1 MQLDGLL
8 FFPVTPFDTA
18 GDLAPEVLADHV
30 ADGVDAGAG
39 GVFAACGTGEFHALD
54 LAEYRQLVG
63 AAVRAA
69 AGRVPVLSGAG
80 GPLPHARACARA
92 AAEAGADGLLL
103 MPPYLV
109 QGPGGGLESYV
120 RQVAE
125 ASSLPVIIYQR
136 SNARF
141 SAEDVA
147 RLAKEPFVVGFK
159 DGLGDIEHAQRVVL
173 EVREAV
179 GDEFLLFNGLPT
191 AELSAPAYQAVGFD
205 LYSSAAFAFVPEVAG
220 AFHTALRNDDQVV
233 VQRLLSGFYRPFAE
247 LRDRVPGYAVSLVKA
262 GARLRGRA
270 VGPVRAP
277 LVDPGPEHLAVL
289 QRIIDDGLRLA
300 RG

>member
-8 FFPVTPFDTA
+8 FFPVTPFDPA

-54 LAEYRQLVG
+54 LAEYRRLVG
-63 AAVRAA
+63 AAVQAA

-92 AAEAGADGLLL
+92 AAEAGADGLLV

-120 RQVAE
+120 RQVAA
-125 ASSLPVIIYQR
+125 ASPLPVVIYQR
-136 SNARF
+136 NNARF
-141 SAEDVA
+141 SPEGVA
-147 RLAKEPFVVGFK
+147 RLAKEPFVAGFK
-159 DGLGDIEHAQRVVL
+159 DGLGDIEHAQRIVL

-191 AELSAPAYQAVGFD
+191 AELSAPAYRAVGFD

-220 AFHTALRNDDQVV
+220 AFHTALRNDDQAA

-277 LVDPGPEHLAVL
+277 LTDPGPEHLDVL
-289 QRIIDDGLRLA
+289 QRIIDDGLRLV

>member
-18 GDLAPEVLADHV
+18 GNLAADALADHV
-30 ADGVDAGAG
+30 ADGVAAGAG

-63 AAVRAA
+63 VAVEAA

-109 QGPGGGLESYV
+109 QGPGEGLEAYV
-120 RQVAE
+120 RKVAE
-125 ASSLPVIIYQR
+125 ASPLPVIIYQR
-136 SNARF
+136 NNARF
-141 SAEDVA
+141 SPDSAA
-147 RLAKEPFVVGFK
+147 RLAAEPFVVGFK
-159 DGLGDIEHAQRVVL
+159 DGLGDIEHAQRIVL
-173 EVREAV
+173 AVRRAV
-179 GDEFLLFNGLPT
+179 GPDFLFFNGLPT
-191 AELSAPAYQAVGFD
+191 AELSAPAYRSVGFD

-220 AFHTALRNDDQVV
+220 AFHTALRNNDQATVR
-233 VQRLLSGFYRPFAE
+233 RLLSGFYQPFAE

-277 LVDPGPEHLAVL
+277 LADPGTEDLAAL
-289 QRIIDDGLRLA
+289 ERLIDDALQLVKG
-300 RG
+300 